1 MNYMVISS
9 CTIIF
14 LLIANSLLVF
24 CEKYPLYFDF
34 TMLCSLKVRGW
45 DLYFLIRIKSN
56 VLALIFPGT
65 LITPPM
71 HEGIR

>member
-1 MNYMVISS
+1 MNYMVIGP
-9 CTIIF
+9 CTITF

-45 DLYFLIRIKSN
+45 KIGL
-56 VLALIFPGT
+56 VLFNKNQI
-65 LITPPM
+65 
-71 HEGIR
+71 